1 LLRNKIEESGAN
13 IFCFQETKRD
23 LIDIRFLKNFAPKRF
38 DNFEF
43 CPSSGA
49 SGGILVAWVSRFF
62 TVTVQEKHSFAI
74 RLTFTPVINSIS
86 WNLVVVYGPCRQPD
100 CDEFVNWLYNLDLDE
115 EHLWMFMGD
124 FNFYGYAE
132 NRNRSGGNFNDS
144 LVFNNIISHLGLVEI
159 PINGRSF
166 TWSNMQS
173 SPLLE
178 QLDWVFTSHSWTSEF
193 PLTMVL
199 PLAKTT
205 SNHLPCKIQI
215 GTNIPKANI
224 SRFENYWLS
233 HPSCFELIK
242 IAWSTPTIG
251 TLDSARTISAKLK
264 LLIRML
270 KLWARNLSY
279 LSNLIANCN
288 MTIAFFDKLEEI
300 RPLSHHEF
308 KFRVII
314 KGQIHNLT
322 AMQNT
327 Y

>member
-1 LLRNKIEESGAN
+1 MNRNWNILCWNVRGLNDKDKWGLLRNKIEECGVN

-23 LIDIRFLKNFAPKRF
+23 HIDIHFLKNFAPKRF

-62 TVTVQEKHSFAI
+62 SVTVHEKHPFAI
-74 RLTFTPVINSIS
+74 RLTFTSAINSIS

-100 CDEFVNWLYNLDLDE
+100 RDEFVNWLYNLDIDE
-115 EHLWMFMGD
+115 EDLWLFMGD
-124 FNFYGYAE
+124 FNFYRYAE

-144 LVFNNIISHLGLVEI
+144 LVFNNIIIHLGLVEI
-159 PINGRSF
+159 PIKARSF

-178 QLDWVFTSHSWTSEF
+178 QLDWVFTSPSWTSQF
-193 PLTMVL
+193 PMTVVI

-205 SNHLPCKIQI
+205 SDHLPYKIQI

-224 SRFENYWLS
+224 FRFENYWLS

-242 IAWSTPTIG
+242 NAWSTPSIG
-251 TLDSARTISAKLK
+251 NLDSARTISAKFK
-264 LLIRML
+264 LLRRML
-270 KLWARNLSY
+270 RLWARNT
-279 LSNLIANCN
+279 SNLTILIA
-288 MTIAFFDKLEEI
+288 KL
-300 RPLSHHEF
+300 
-308 KFRVII
+308 
-314 KGQIHNLT
+314 
-322 AMQNT
+322 
-327 Y
+327 